1 MTKPTKVKKPLS
13 PRMRKHLK
21 RMHEAA
27 QLAAAK
33 RRKAKKVTQAK
44 KTAAP
49 KTAAPKTAAPK
60 TAAPKKRKETVKGDP
75 CQLELPLGIPAP
87 ASSPVVAE
95 LTLPAADDGSE
106 PVSSPAVDPSEA
118 PQPGEELL

>member
-1 MTKPTKVKKPLS
+1 MKKPTKVKKPLS
-13 PRMRKHLK
+13 PKMRKHLK

-49 KTAAPKTAAPK
+49 KTAAPK
-60 TAAPKKRKETVKGDP
+60 KRKETVKGDP
-75 CQLELPLGIPAP
+75 CQLWLPFDPAP
-87 ASSPVVAE
+87 D
-95 LTLPAADDGSE
+95 LPDDGSE
-106 PVSSPAVDPSEA
+106 PVPSPAVDPSEA

>member
-1 MTKPTKVKKPLS
+1 MKKPTKVKKPLS
-13 PRMRKHLK
+13 PKMRKHLK

-27 QLAAAK
+27 QLAAAE

-49 KTAAPKTAAPK
+49 KTAKKTAAPK
-60 TAAPKKRKETVKGDP
+60 TAKKRKETVKVDLS
-75 CQLELPLGIPAP
+75 QLELPIG
-87 ASSPVVAE
+87 
-95 LTLPAADDGSE
+95 LPPDLSDDGPE

>member
-1 MTKPTKVKKPLS
+1 MKKHTKVKNPLS
-13 PRMRKHLK
+13 PKMRKHLK

-27 QLAAAK
+27 QLAAAE

-49 KTAAPKTAAPK
+49 KTAAPKTA
-60 TAAPKKRKETVKGDP
+60 KKRKETVKVDLR
-75 CQLELPLGIPAP
+75 QLELPIDRPPDL
-87 ASSPVVAE
+87 S
-95 LTLPAADDGSE
+95 DDGPE
-106 PVSSPAVDPSEA
+106 PVSSPAVGPSEA

>member
-1 MTKPTKVKKPLS
+1 MKKPTKVKKPLS
-13 PRMRKHLK
+13 PKMRKHLK

-49 KTAAPKTAAPK
+49 KTA
-60 TAAPKKRKETVKGDP
+60 KKRKETVKVDLR
-75 CQLELPLGIPAP
+75 QLELPIDRPPDL
-87 ASSPVVAE
+87 S
-95 LTLPAADDGSE
+95 DDGPE
-106 PVSSPAVDPSEA
+106 PVSSPAVGPSEA

>member
-1 MTKPTKVKKPLS
+1 MKKPTKVKKPLS
-13 PRMRKHLK
+13 PKMRKHLK

-49 KTAAPKTAAPK
+49 K
-60 TAAPKKRKETVKGDP
+60 KRKETVKGDP
-75 CQLELPLGIPAP
+75 CQLELPLSIPAP

-106 PVSSPAVDPSEA
+106 PVPSPAVDPSEA

>member
-1 MTKPTKVKKPLS
+1 MKKPTKVKKPLS
-13 PRMRKHLK
+13 PKMRKHLK

-49 KTAAPKTAAPK
+49 K
-60 TAAPKKRKETVKGDP
+60 KRKETVKGDP
-75 CQLELPLGIPAP
+75 CQLELLLSIPAP

-106 PVSSPAVDPSEA
+106 PVPSPAVGSSEA

>member
-1 MTKPTKVKKPLS
+1 MKKPTKVKKPFS
-13 PRMRKHLK
+13 PKMRKHLK

-44 KTAAP
+44 
-49 KTAAPKTAAPK
+49 KTAAPK

-95 LTLPAADDGSE
+95 LTLPAADDSSE

>member
-1 MTKPTKVKKPLS
+1 MKKPTKVKKPLS
-13 PRMRKHLK
+13 PKMRKHLK

-49 KTAAPKTAAPK
+49 KTA
-60 TAAPKKRKETVKGDP
+60 KKRKETVKVDLR
-75 CQLELPLGIPAP
+75 QLELSIHIPA
-87 ASSPVVAE
+87 AVEAE
-95 LTLPAADDGSE
+95 ISDLVLPAADDGAE
-106 PVSSPAVDPSEA
+106 PASSPAVDASEA
-118 PQPGEELL
+118 TQPGEELL

>member
-1 MTKPTKVKKPLS
+1 MKKLTKVKKPLS
-13 PRMRKHLK
+13 PKMRKHLK

-44 KTAAP
+44 KAAKP
-49 KTAAPKTAAPK
+49 EPVKKRKKAAKPEPV
-60 TAAPKKRKETVKGDP
+60 KKRKETVKVDLY
-75 CQLELPLGIPAP
+75 QLELPL
-87 ASSPVVAE
+87 VAD
-95 LTLPAADDGSE
+95 LALPAADGSE
-106 PVSSPAVDPSEA
+106 PASSPAVDASEA